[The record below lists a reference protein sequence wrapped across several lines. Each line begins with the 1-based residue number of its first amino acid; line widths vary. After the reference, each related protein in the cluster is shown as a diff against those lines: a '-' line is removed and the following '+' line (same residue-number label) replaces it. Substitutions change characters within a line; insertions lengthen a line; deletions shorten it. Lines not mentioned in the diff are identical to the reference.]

1 MADKTIGELKAVP
14 IGELPLAPDIY
25 DETLFAVE
33 QQAEARRI
41 SGRQITNY
49 ARSAA
54 KQYVDT
60 AVKAAEDAEASKKAA
75 AESAKDAADVA
86 LHPPILK
93 DGSDH
98 WRIWDTE
105 LNDYKDSGVDAGVSL
120 EVSPETITGEPG
132 TPAKVE
138 NLGTA
143 TDPVLQFTLPQGTP
157 GVSPTVT
164 VTKAGG
170 VTTVTITDATG
181 EHTATIKDG
190 EVTREELEE
199 AIAEHAARS
208 WTLEVA
214 ADKWVAGTDTWEEF
228 TGNYKAELTAEG
240 MTEETVIDAVN
251 FVSGDLD
258 AASTWVYYKPG
269 AGTVTLWSRDK
280 PTEDFTIRMTEVVV

>member
-1 MADKTIGELKAVP
+1 MADKTIGLRKPTP
-14 IGELPLAPDIY
+14 ISDLSLAPDIY
-25 DETLFAVE
+25 DELQLPGELQGDAVKVTGG
-33 QQAEARRI
+33 QLKGYVN
-41 SGRQITNY
+41 SG
-49 ARSAA
+49 A

-98 WRIWDTE
+98 WWIWDTE
-105 LNDYKDSGVDAGVSL
+105 LDDYKDSGIDAGVSL

-164 VTKAGG
+164 VTKEGG

-181 EHTATIKDG
+181 EHAATIKDG
-190 EVTREELEE
+190 EVTREALEE

-240 MTEETVIDAVN
+240 MTAETVIDTVN
-251 FVSGDLD
+251 FVSGSLE

-280 PTEDFTIRMTEVVV
+280 PTEDFTIRLTEVVV